1 MRIGQIVFINN
12 QTLIDAQTGIIVRK
26 EFEHALQEWWYEVL
40 CNDGQNHVLPE
51 QLLSPAQA
59 RVQRDFQKHTE
70 IKQKIVQGCIKYTHN
85 QLNYI
90 HNQSQNNN
98 LIFTHK

>member
-1 MRIGQIVFINN
+1 MRIGQIVFI
-12 QTLIDAQTGIIVRK
+12 DADNLPDVQTGIITRREK
-26 EFEHALQEWWYEVL
+26 EEQASYFWYEVL
-40 CNDGQNHVLPE
+40 CNDGQYHVIPAF
-51 QLLSPAQA
+51 LLSPAQP
-59 RVQRDFQKHTE
+59 RLQRDFQKYTE